1 MNSSF
6 LGEVLILVLLVINSC
21 RIFFLKYG
29 KIDALTVLAPVC
41 VVLSVLQ
48 IIAWN
53 ADFFSILIFA
63 VSAAAFFINFRA
75 LLRFASGLYV
85 DHYSIA
91 FKTGAALILFVS
103 AVSLGILLYFRPVI
117 VQPSDYKAVQSKVRL
132 VGSFAGGFHTAS
144 AFESADGIVT
154 VCAPVPEQPS
164 AGSGAELPCVLIIP
178 DKRAD
183 TNFYLPYMYML
194 SKCGFTVYSGDFS
207 ARDVKWF
214 HSAADVCFFRRF
226 FSVCAYLKNSHQYE
240 AEKEFYTF
248 NISKEIDA
256 MVNFIRRNASENQK
270 ISIVCDWMADTAVSD
285 YVKLHPDVADGFLNL
300 CDFEEY
306 VTPGFGFVRQLE
318 PFTAFRLGFGK
329 SNDLKEIQFVAD
341 RTLSLLPQEKN
352 SQAEEQS
359 NDAE

>member
-41 VVLSVLQ
+41 VILSVLQ

-53 ADFFSILIFA
+53 ADFFSILIFT

-132 VGSFAGGFHTAS
+132 VGSFVGGFHTAS

-154 VCAPVPEQPS
+154 VCAPVPEQPVRARNYRACLLFRTS
-164 AGSGAELPCVLIIP
+164 APTQISIFRICICFQNVV
-178 DKRAD
+178 
-183 TNFYLPYMYML
+183 LPYIP
-194 SKCGFTVYSGDFS
+194 V
-207 ARDVKWF
+207 
-214 HSAADVCFFRRF
+214 
-226 FSVCAYLKNSHQYE
+226 
-240 AEKEFYTF
+240 
-248 NISKEIDA
+248 I
-256 MVNFIRRNASENQK
+256 
-270 ISIVCDWMADTAVSD
+270 
-285 YVKLHPDVADGFLNL
+285 FLRA
-300 CDFEEY
+300 
-306 VTPGFGFVRQLE
+306 T
-318 PFTAFRLGFGK
+318 
-329 SNDLKEIQFVAD
+329 
-341 RTLSLLPQEKN
+341 
-352 SQAEEQS
+352 
-359 NDAE
+359 